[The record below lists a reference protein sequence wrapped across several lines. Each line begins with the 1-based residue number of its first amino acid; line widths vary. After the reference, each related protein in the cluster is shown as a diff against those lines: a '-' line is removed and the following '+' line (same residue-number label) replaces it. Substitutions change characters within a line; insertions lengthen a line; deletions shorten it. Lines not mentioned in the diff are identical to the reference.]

1 MSVSAGTMAF
11 PANLRSFGETAS
23 SGPLDLFALNLFT
36 FSSTTWF
43 VSNGNDG
50 AGMRLDVMLP
60 SARACSDSSGRE
72 LVKFSP
78 IVVKYEFILSALSSS
93 ISASVT
99 SFLLR
104 GPIALFRSMRF
115 VALFINFQ

>member
-11 PANLRSFGETAS
+11 PANLRSSGETS
-23 SGPLDLFALNLFT
+23 SGPLDLLALSLFT

-43 VSNGNDG
+43 VSNGNDC

-60 SARACSDSSGRE
+60 SARACSDGNGRE
-72 LVKFSP
+72 LVQFSP
-78 IVVKYEFILSALSSS
+78 IVVKYEFILSALSLS

-104 GPIALFRSMRF
+104 GPIALCRF
-115 VALFINFQ
+115 VY

>member
-1 MSVSAGTMAF
+1 MLVSARTMAF
-11 PANLRSFGETAS
+11 PANLRSFGETL
-23 SGPLDLFALNLFT
+23 SGPLDLLALSLFT

-43 VSNGNDG
+43 VSNENDG

-60 SARACSDSSGRE
+60 STIACPDGNGRE
-72 LVKFSP
+72 LIKFLP
-78 IVVKYEFILSALSSS
+78 IVVKYEFILSALSLS
-93 ISASVT
+93 ISASVP

-104 GPIALFRSMRF
+104 GPIALFPSMQF